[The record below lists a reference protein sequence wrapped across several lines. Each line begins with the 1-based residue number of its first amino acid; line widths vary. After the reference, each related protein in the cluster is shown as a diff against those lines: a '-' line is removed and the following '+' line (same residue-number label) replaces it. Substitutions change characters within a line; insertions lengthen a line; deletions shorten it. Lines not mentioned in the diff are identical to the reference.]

1 MINVY
6 FDSGTTNSRIF
17 VLEGGH
23 VLYHEKASTGCRD
36 AALAGDSSI
45 LTRTLWWLYQNAL
58 DTLHVKDEQVQG
70 IYLSG
75 MATSPSGL
83 QEVEHLS
90 LPAGL
95 RELRE
100 NIVSYRENSFFHRE
114 LLLIPGLKTCARGVM
129 VSPEEAFLVNN
140 VRGEETEI
148 LGILCETGFADC
160 AVLLPGTHTQA
171 AVVENGR
178 IIDLLSTV
186 TGELY
191 GAILQDTII
200 GSSIEEGPL
209 NTEWVK
215 KGVQALRRFGFNR
228 ALYITRSLDLFS
240 HTTGGERKSF
250 LEGVVNGGAVAE
262 TLSVI
267 GCHPHIRDIVIYGSQ
282 DQYAVLRAAAE
293 VLPENKRFI
302 FHHVEVNP
310 GFPMS
315 VRGIMVL
322 CKDIS
327 ST

>member
-17 VLEGGH
+17 VLEGGN
-23 VLYHEKASTGCRD
+23 VLYHEKAGTGCRD

-45 LTRTLWWLYQNAL
+45 LTRALWRLYQNAL
-58 DTLHVKDEQVQG
+58 DTLHIKDEQVQG

-75 MATSPSGL
+75 MATSSSGL

-114 LLLIPGLKTCARGVM
+114 LLLIPGLKTCARGVT

-148 LGILCETGFADC
+148 LGILCETGLTDC

-171 AVVENGR
+171 AMVENGR
-178 IIDLLSTV
+178 ITDLLSTV

-209 NTEWVK
+209 STEWVK

-228 ALYITRSLDLFS
+228 ALYITRSLELFS
-240 HTTGGERKSF
+240 HTTGEERKSF
-250 LEGVVNGGAVAE
+250 LEGVVNGSAVAE
-262 TLSVI
+262 ALSVI
-267 GCHPHIRDIVIYGSQ
+267 GRHPHIRDIIIYGNQ
-282 DQYAVLRAAAE
+282 EQYAVLRAAAE
-293 VLPENKRFI
+293 VLPENKGFI

-315 VRGIMVL
+315 VRGIMAL
-322 CKDIS
+322 CKEIS
-327 ST
+327 GT